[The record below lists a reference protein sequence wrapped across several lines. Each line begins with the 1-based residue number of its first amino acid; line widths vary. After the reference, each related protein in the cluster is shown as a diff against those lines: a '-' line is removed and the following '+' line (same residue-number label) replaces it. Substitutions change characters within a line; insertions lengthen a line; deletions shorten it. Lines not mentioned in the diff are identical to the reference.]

1 MITVKMPDVAV
12 PGPPAPDRS
21 DEVSP
26 VVLGHCPPAWLVGMS
41 VLPFGL
47 VVGFSITALPYL
59 LAHAG
64 ISVDRIASISAI
76 VMSPTFWGFLVNPIM
91 DSGLSRQSYCWITL
105 IVGAV
110 CVALGLAA
118 VSPSHIPLMTGLLL
132 VGELAA
138 VLYANAQGGWMTEFV
153 PESSRGAV
161 GGWTNVANL
170 GGGAIGSMA
179 VMAMSGRIGVRWLG
193 FDLALLVLLGGIP
206 LLFFPPAR
214 KSSFSLYQAFSSA
227 LAATWQVS
235 TRRDSLIGFI
245 LFLSPAAAVA
255 AINLFSG
262 LGNDFHT
269 SERMVIA
276 VTGAGCA
283 ITASIGSLLGGFA
296 SGRLPRGYVY
306 LSGGIAAGI
315 CSLTMAFTLHTQ
327 HAFVVGVL
335 VYNACAGI
343 IYAAFTAL
351 CLELVGHGS
360 PVAATQLG
368 LFAAATNGAID
379 FMTWADGRGYKHF
392 GVRGLLT
399 TDGAATFLAAIP
411 LLYLFYRELQR
422 KKRITVAA

>member
-1 MITVKMPDVAV
+1 
-12 PGPPAPDRS
+12 
-21 DEVSP
+21 
-26 VVLGHCPPAWLVGMS
+26 
-41 VLPFGL
+41 
-47 VVGFSITALPYL
+47 
-59 LAHAG
+59 
-64 ISVDRIASISAI
+64 
-76 VMSPTFWGFLVNPIM
+76 MSPTFWGFLVNPIM

-110 CVALGLAA
+110 CVALGLAT

-193 FDLALLVLLGGIP
+193 FDLAILVLLGGIP
-206 LLFFPPAR
+206 LFFFPPAR
-214 KSSFSLYQAFSSA
+214 KYLLFPLSSTRFLSA

-235 TRRDSLIGFI
+235 KRRDSFIGFI

-269 SERMVIA
+269 SEPMVIA

-296 SGRLPRGYVY
+296 AGRLPRGYVY
-306 LSGGIAAGI
+306 LSAGIAAGI
-315 CSLTMAFTLHTQ
+315 CL
-327 HAFVVGVL
+327 
-335 VYNACAGI
+335 
-343 IYAAFTAL
+343 
-351 CLELVGHGS
+351 
-360 PVAATQLG
+360 
-368 LFAAATNGAID
+368 
-379 FMTWADGRGYKHF
+379 
-392 GVRGLLT
+392 
-399 TDGAATFLAAIP
+399 
-411 LLYLFYRELQR
+411 
-422 KKRITVAA
+422 